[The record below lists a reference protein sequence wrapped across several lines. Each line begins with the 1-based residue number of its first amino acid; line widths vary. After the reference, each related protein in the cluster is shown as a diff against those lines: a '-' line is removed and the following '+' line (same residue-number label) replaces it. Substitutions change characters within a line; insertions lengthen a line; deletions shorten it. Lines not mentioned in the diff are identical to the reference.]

1 MEIRD
6 LRVALR
12 AREAIDYHDPLF
24 VREMKLSA
32 LYEEAQLFAH
42 RFNEKEKELGGNEL
56 LSAAQ
61 LYATAILHHLY
72 QGVVTTFIRGENL
85 PLFQKLTKNITRDK
99 EKKETLLF
107 FSREFPSPLLNSK
120 NPTAPFLLEEG
131 SRALFIYNVMVDN
144 KALLKAASPLLRPKG
159 LSFPPLFSTLL
170 EEMNTYV
177 GENSAIGE
185 EGFDLF
191 TFLSQP
197 GKAHPDSLIDQ
208 INYIL
213 YYWKGLLPDE
223 LKFQL
228 LRALDLL
235 REEGKMRIGDGGGGS
250 PAVYTYTPTDHE
262 IEAYSADKN
271 WMPNVVMLAK
281 STLVWLHQL
290 SKTYNYP
297 IERLDEIPD
306 QELDLI
312 AGRGF
317 TSLWLIGLWE
327 RSSASKKIKIMT
339 GNPEAEASAYSL
351 QGYEIADS
359 LGGWEALKDLDRRCK
374 QRGIRLASDMVPNH
388 TGLDSDWIINHSDYF
403 IQSSYPPFPSY
414 TYNGED
420 LSDNPR
426 VEIKLED
433 HYWDRS
439 DAAVTFRR
447 RDKETGE
454 TTYIFHGNDGTSMP
468 WNDTAQIDFLN
479 PIAREAVIQQI
490 LHVARNFQVIRFD
503 AAMTLAKRHIQRLWY
518 PLLGE
523 GGDIP
528 GRASASLS
536 AEEFDRKIPQEFWRE
551 VVDRIAKE
559 VPDTLLL
566 AEAFWMMEGYFVRTL
581 GMHRV
586 YNSAFMNM
594 LKEEENHKYRETMKN
609 TLSFDP
615 EILKRF
621 VNFMNNPDE
630 ETAFAQFGN
639 GDKYFGVTTLL
650 ATMPGLPMFGHGQI
664 EGFKEKYGMEYSRS
678 YWNEYPDEHLI
689 KEHERRI
696 FPLLKLRYL
705 FSGADYFELFDLY
718 DNHHV
723 VDSIFAYTNGTEHR
737 KSLVLYNNRYQQAQG
752 RMNHSVQKM
761 VRDAGGRHNRSRSLG
776 ESLGLSDKVRHY
788 MLYDKFPEG
797 LTYIVPSTTIYEEGL
812 WVSLDGYQ
820 SEVWLNVR
828 EVEDLDGS
836 YEELCRQ
843 LKGRGSA
850 TFERDLAIIRLQP
863 IFQALDN
870 FRTKGMLETIT
881 KIVTGSSVASKEI
894 RSFALLAGEAYARLS
909 ILLETGE
916 FPFKGHEVQPKALL
930 DLLQNLIGVFEQKES
945 LLARGGKVIE
955 ELPLVVG
962 AALLIKPFVSP
973 EASLA
978 ELEILVERLHLEA
991 FYEELLSPLAPPE
1004 EWAGVVNKA
1013 LFILAPPLEFAG
1025 EAVDPKRALEEL
1037 FNEPLFRAMTR
1048 YNEHEG
1054 VKWYHKES
1062 LQESFYY
1069 IALGSCLREGV
1080 EAQERAEKM
1089 VSLWM
1094 SKEFHAEYQVDPLL
1108 ASLEGPEGLNN

>member
-32 LYEEAQLFAH
+32 LYEEAQLFTH
-42 RFNEKEKELGGNEL
+42 RFNQKGDEKP
-56 LSAAQ
+56 LSAAKI
-61 LYATAILHHLY
+61 YATAILHHLY
-72 QGVVTTFIRGENL
+72 QGVVTHFTKVEKN
-85 PLFQKLTKNITRDK
+85 PLFTPLNKEISSDKGKRD
-99 EKKETLLF
+99 TLLF
-107 FSREFPSPLLNSK
+107 FTREFPSPLLNAQ
-120 NPTAPFLLEEG
+120 NPTPNLLLEEG
-131 SRALFIYNVMVDN
+131 SRALFIYNVMVEN
-144 KALLKAASPLLRPKG
+144 SALLEAAAPLLRPKG
-159 LSFPPLFSTLL
+159 LVFPSQFPSLL
-170 EEMNTYV
+170 KSVNSSV
-177 GENSAIGE
+177 GENSGE
-185 EGFDLF
+185 SDLL
-191 TFLSQP
+191 TFLLEPSR
-197 GKAHPDSLIDQ
+197 AHPNSLSDQ
-208 INYIL
+208 INFIL
-213 YYWKGLLPDE
+213 LHWKDLLPNE
-223 LKFQL
+223 LKGQL

-235 REEGKMRIGDGGGGS
+235 REEGKIRIGDGGGGGS
-250 PAVYTYTPTDHE
+250 PPIYTYTPDDHE
-262 IEAYSADKN
+262 AEAYSADKN

-306 QELDLI
+306 YELDLI
-312 AGRGF
+312 ARRGF

-327 RSSASKKIKIMT
+327 RSEASKKIKVMT

-351 QGYEIADS
+351 KGYEIAAS
-359 LGGWEALKDLDRRCK
+359 LGGWQALKNLDERCK
-374 QRGIRLASDMVPNH
+374 KRGIRLASDMVPNH
-388 TGLDSDWIINHSDYF
+388 TGIDSDWVINHSDFF
-403 IQSSYPPFPSY
+403 IQTPYPPFPSY
-414 TYNGED
+414 SYNGED

-447 RDKETGE
+447 RDKETGAIS
-454 TTYIFHGNDGTSMP
+454 YIFHGNDGTSMP

-503 AAMTLAKRHIQRLWY
+503 AAMTLAKRHIQRLWF

-528 GRASASLS
+528 GRANASLS
-536 AEEFDRKIPQEFWRE
+536 AQEFDQRIPQEFWRE

-594 LKEEENHKYRETMKN
+594 LKNEENHKYRETMKN

-630 ETAFAQFGN
+630 ETAFAQFGS

-678 YWNEYPDEHLI
+678 YWNEFPDEQLI
-689 KEHERRI
+689 RGHEKRI

-705 FSGADYFELFDLY
+705 FSGVDHFELFDLF
-718 DNHHV
+718 DHHHI
-723 VDSIFAYTNGTEHR
+723 VDSIFAYTNGNETF
-737 KSLVLYNNRYQQAQG
+737 KSLVLYNNRYEQAQG
-752 RMNHSVQKM
+752 RITNSVQKM
-761 VRDAGGRHNRSRSLG
+761 VRDGEGRHNRSRSLAEG
-776 ESLGLSDKVRHY
+776 LGLSDKSRHY
-788 MLYDKFPEG
+788 MLYERFPEG
-797 LTYIVPSTTIYEEGL
+797 LTYIVPSVTIYEEGL
-812 WVSLDGYQ
+812 WVSLEGYQ

-828 EVEDLDGS
+828 EVEDKDGA
-836 YEELCRQ
+836 YELLFQQ
-843 LKGRGSA
+843 LKGRGTA
-850 TFERDLAIIRLQP
+850 TLERDLAIIRLQP
-863 IFQALDN
+863 LFRALDN
-870 FRTKGMLETIT
+870 FRSKGMLETIS
-881 KIVTGSSVASKEI
+881 KIVTGETVASKEV

-916 FPFKGHEVQPKALL
+916 FPFKGYEVQPKELL
-930 DLLQNLIGVFEQKES
+930 DLLQNLIGVFQQEGS
-945 LLARGGKVIE
+945 LLAQGGKIIE
-955 ELPLVVG
+955 ELPVVIE
-962 AALLIKPFVSP
+962 AALLLKPFISP
-973 EASLA
+973 EATLEELA
-978 ELEILVERLHLEA
+978 LLIERLHLEA
-991 FYEELLSPLAPPE
+991 FFEELLTPLAPPAQWE
-1004 EWAGVVNKA
+1004 GVVNKA
-1013 LFILAPPLEFAG
+1013 LFILVPPLKFCE
-1025 EAVDPKRALEEL
+1025 EKLNPKRSLEQL
-1037 FNEPLFRAMTR
+1037 FQEPLFRAAVG

-1069 IALGSCLREGV
+1069 LVLGACLKEGIDV
-1080 EAQERAEKM
+1080 QEGGEKM
-1089 VSLWM
+1089 ARLWL
-1094 SKEFHAEYQVDPLL
+1094 SKEFHANYRVEPLL
-1108 ASLEGPEGLNN
+1108 ASLGGLEH

>member
-32 LYEEAQLFAH
+32 LYEEAQLFTH
-42 RFNEKEKELGGNEL
+42 RFNQKGDEKP
-56 LSAAQ
+56 LSAAKI
-61 LYATAILHHLY
+61 YATAILHHLY
-72 QGVVTTFIRGENL
+72 QGVVTHFTKVEQL
-85 PLFQKLTKNITRDK
+85 PLFPQLTKEISRDK
-99 EKKETLLF
+99 EKKDTLLF
-107 FSREFPSPLLNSK
+107 FTREFPSPLLNAQ
-120 NPTAPFLLEEG
+120 NPTKTHFLEEG
-131 SRALFIYNVMVDN
+131 SRALFIYNVMVEN
-144 KALLKAASPLLRPKG
+144 KAILEAAAPLLRPKG
-159 LSFPPLFSTLL
+159 LVFPSEFSSLL
-170 EEMNTYV
+170 KIVNTYV
-177 GENSAIGE
+177 GENSGE
-185 EGFDLF
+185 SDLL
-191 TFLSQP
+191 TFLLEP
-197 GKAHPDSLIDQ
+197 GRVHPDSLTDQ
-208 INYIL
+208 INFIL
-213 YYWKGLLPDE
+213 LHWKDILSNE
-223 LKFQL
+223 LKGQL

-235 REEGKMRIGDGGGGS
+235 REEGKIRIGDGGGGA
-250 PAVYTYTPTDHE
+250 PEVYIYTPE
-262 IEAYSADKN
+262 ESEAEAYSADKN

-297 IERLDEIPD
+297 IERLDDIPD
-306 QELDLI
+306 YELDLI
-312 AGRGF
+312 ARRGF

-327 RSSASKKIKIMT
+327 RSEASKKIKVMT

-351 QGYEIADS
+351 KGYEIAAS
-359 LGGWEALKDLDRRCK
+359 LGGWEALKNLDERCK
-374 QRGIRLASDMVPNH
+374 KRGIRLASDMVPNH
-388 TGLDSDWIINHSDYF
+388 TGIDSDWVVNHSDFF
-403 IQSSYPPFPSY
+403 IQSPYPPFPSY

-420 LSDNPR
+420 LSPDSR

-447 RDKETGE
+447 YDKETGE
-454 TTYIFHGNDGTSMP
+454 ISYIFHGNDGTSMP

-479 PIAREAVIQQI
+479 PVAREAVIQQI

-528 GRASASLS
+528 GRANASLS
-536 AEEFDRKIPQEFWRE
+536 AQEFDQRIPQEFWRE
-551 VVDRIAKE
+551 VVDRIAQE

-594 LKEEENHKYRETMKN
+594 LKNEENHKYRETMKN

-678 YWNEYPDEHLI
+678 YWNEFPDEHLI
-689 KEHERRI
+689 REHEKRI

-705 FSGADYFELFDLY
+705 FSGVDYFELFDLV
-718 DNHHV
+718 DNHHT
-723 VDSIFAYTNGTEHR
+723 VDSIFAYTNGTEKY
-737 KSLVLYNNRYQQAQG
+737 KSLVLYNNRYEHAQG
-752 RMNHSVQKM
+752 RINNSVQKM
-761 VRDAGGRHNRSRSLG
+761 VRDGDSRHNRSRTLA
-776 ESLGLSDKVRHY
+776 ESLGLCDKSRHY
-788 MLYDKFPEG
+788 MLYEKFPEG
-797 LTYIVPSTTIYEEGL
+797 LAYIVPSVTLFEEGL
-812 WVSLDGYQ
+812 WVSLEGYQ
-820 SEVWLNVR
+820 SEIWLNVR
-828 EVEDLDGS
+828 EVEDKDGS
-836 YEELCRQ
+836 YELLCQQ
-843 LKGRGSA
+843 LKGGGTA
-850 TFERDLAIIRLQP
+850 TLERDLAIIRLQP
-863 IFQALDN
+863 LFRALDN
-870 FRTKGMLETIT
+870 FRSKTMLETIS
-881 KIVTGSSVASKEI
+881 KIVIGEQVASKEI

-916 FPFKGHEVQPKALL
+916 FPFKGNEVQPKELL
-930 DLLQNLIGVFEQKES
+930 DLLQNLIGVFQQEAS
-945 LLARGGKVIE
+945 LLAQGGKIIE
-955 ELPLVVG
+955 ELPIVIV
-962 AALLIKPFVSP
+962 AALLLKPFIVP
-973 EASLA
+973 GTTLEELASL
-978 ELEILVERLHLEA
+978 IGRLHLEA
-991 FYEELLSPLAPPE
+991 FFEELLAPLAPPI
-1004 EWAGVVNKA
+1004 EWEGVVNRA
-1013 LFILAPPLEFAG
+1013 LFILAPPINFG
-1025 EAVDPKRALEEL
+1025 EEESSVRRSLEEL
-1037 FNEPLFRAMTR
+1037 FQEPLFRAAIG
-1048 YNEHEG
+1048 YNESEG

-1069 IALGSCLREGV
+1069 IVLGACLKEGIAV
-1080 EAQERAEKM
+1080 QERGEKM
-1089 VSLWM
+1089 VRRWL
-1094 SKEFHAEYQVDPLL
+1094 SKEFHANYRVEPLL
-1108 ASLEGPEGLNN
+1108 ASLRGLEG